1 VSERDIGEERELARR
16 AKEAFDRSTA
26 ALDAATRSRLT
37 QARHR
42 ALQELERG
50 TRRDW
55 RWSLAPAGVL
65 ATAALAAWLLLWQG
79 PAAIDSRSQMAAFGD
94 LDILLGEEDLEMLD
108 EDIEFYAWLEEQPE
122 FAAPAAADD
131 GVG

>member
-1 VSERDIGEERELARR
+1 LRELDAGGRR
-16 AKEAFDRSTA
+16 RE
-26 ALDAATRSRLT
+26 
-37 QARHR
+37 
-42 ALQELERG
+42 
-50 TRRDW
+50 W

-65 ATAALAAWLLLWQG
+65 AMAALAAWLLFWQQ
-79 PAAIDSRSQMAAFGD
+79 PATIDSGSAMTALGD
-94 LDILLGEEDLEMLD
+94 LEILLGEEELEMLD